1 MTKSLS
7 EALEETVKEI
17 QGYSKEELIR
27 RLEESEQSKLAMTV
41 NELLT
46 FAEFTDEGGKFIEL

>member
-1 MTKSLS
+1 MNKSLS
-7 EALEETVKEI
+7 KALDETVKEI

-27 RLEESEQSKLAMTV
+27 RLEKSEQSKLAMTV

-46 FAEFTDEGGKFIEL
+46 FAEFTDEGEKS